1 MATSKPLYIII
12 SNDHA
17 DQVHLALMAA
27 SGAARVRPV
36 TLFFTKG
43 AIGTVIVDGWE
54 KMIDRRG
61 KTGPKMDHRLAAR
74 GVADKPVMIDACMAM
89 GVRFMVCED
98 SLKEERLTT
107 DDLIERPLILCSS
120 IAALMEEG
128 EGCDWLK
135 F

>member
-12 SNDHA
+12 SNDNA

-27 SGAARVRPV
+27 SGAARNRQVA
-36 TLFFTKG
+36 LFFTKG
-43 AIGTVIVDGWE
+43 AIGTVTTGGWE

-61 KTGPKMDHRLAAR
+61 KTGPQMDHRLAAR
-74 GVADKPVMIDACMAM
+74 AVADTPVMIDACMAL
-89 GVRFMVCED
+89 GVRFIVCED

-107 DDLIERPLILCSS
+107 DDLIERPVIFCSS
-120 IAALMEEG
+120 IAILMEEG